1 MTNQNKRLEDS
12 SRPSQTLQW
21 LNRAK
26 LDFPAGKRAP
36 AGYVLLAIV
45 VASYVLIVFN
55 GPNTLTFD
63 KLPDPDSWTRAVLLR
78 DALERGSWQQIL
90 GRDSSGYGTSL
101 HWTRLVEILALPF
114 VLLLEPFLGRDGA
127 ILAVATLFGPVLFGS
142 LTAALWWAARPF
154 VAWKPA
160 MLFIPAA
167 AVMAPPL
174 LAYGGAGRFGH
185 HLIIPLCADMALAH
199 AIRAVSD
206 RGGRVNSAIYAGLWC
221 GAGTAFSVE
230 MLPFAL
236 LAFAGLALSWVL
248 DENEAAAGRV
258 EGCTFGFTVIA
269 AAAWLLDP
277 PNGGLLSIEVDRLS
291 LPYVLLGPLLLAA
304 AKALRRVNLPGAGRR
319 LAALLGAGVLAG
331 VLWLAAFPELAQGIA
346 PETPIEVQRLIWGNN
361 VEFRPLATPLRVI
374 AFGGGG
380 MLALLFFSL
389 ELLKAQGDWRRFW
402 LLSYATLC
410 AATLLAICI
419 IHLRFAPYA
428 SAAGVV
434 GLAILASRLRD
445 RAGLLPAAVF
455 GTILAVAP
463 LYAAVTDA
471 GNARIS
477 SCNVAAAAGWLKDER
492 DVVLVDIDFA
502 PELLWRTSAM
512 TVAAPYHR
520 GYKGIARY
528 LRASRALTDD
538 DARAALEAARVKRVL
553 LCALPSNTRA
563 PYVAD
568 LPKTAMERWKRGQLP
583 GWLHKDYEDA
593 AAGLILLSLSP
604 E

>member
-1 MTNQNKRLEDS
+1 MTNQNKRLGDS
-12 SRPSQTLQW
+12 SRPNQTLQW

-26 LDFPAGKRAP
+26 LDFPARMRSP

-78 DALERGSWQQIL
+78 DALETGSWQQIL

-160 MLFIPAA
+160 MLFVPAA
-167 AVMAPPL
+167 AVMAPAL

-185 HLIIPLCADMALAH
+185 HLIIPLCAAMALAH
-199 AIRAVSD
+199 AVRAVSD
-206 RGGRVNSAIYAGLWC
+206 CGGRANSAIYAGLWC

-248 DENEAAAGRV
+248 DGNEAAAGRV

-361 VEFRPLATPLRVI
+361 VEFRPLATPLRLI

-380 MLALLFFSL
+380 ILALLFFSL

-434 GLAILASRLRD
+434 ALAILASRLRD
-445 RAGLLPAAVF
+445 RAGLLPAGVF

-471 GNARIS
+471 GNARIF

-583 GWLHKDYEDA
+583 GWLHKDYEDD

>member
-1 MTNQNKRLEDS
+1 MS
-12 SRPSQTLQW
+12 
-21 LNRAK
+21 
-26 LDFPAGKRAP
+26 AP

-45 VASYVLIVFN
+45 VASYVLLVFN

-78 DALERGSWQQIL
+78 DSLETGSWQQIL

-160 MLFIPAA
+160 MLFVPAA
-167 AVMAPPL
+167 AVMAPAL

-185 HLIIPLCADMALAH
+185 HLIIPLCAAMALAH
-199 AIRAVSD
+199 AVRAVSD
-206 RGGRVNSAIYAGLWC
+206 RGGRANSAIYAGLWC

-248 DENEAAAGRV
+248 DGNEAAAGRV
-258 EGCTFGFTVIA
+258 EGCAFGFTVIA

-277 PNGGLLSIEVDRLS
+277 PNAGLLSIGVDRLS

-319 LAALLGAGVLAG
+319 LAALFGAGVLAG

-346 PETPIEVQRLIWGNN
+346 PDTPVEVQRLIWGNN
-361 VEFRPLATPLRVI
+361 VEFHPLVTPLRLI

-380 MLALLFFSL
+380 ILALLFFSL
-389 ELLKAQGDWRRFW
+389 ELLRAQGDWRRFW

-428 SAAGVV
+428 SAAGAVA
-434 GLAILASRLRD
+434 LAILASHLRN

-455 GTILAVAP
+455 GMILAVAP

-471 GNARIS
+471 DNARIF

-553 LCALPSNTRA
+553 LCALESNTRV

-568 LPKTAMERWKRGQLP
+568 LPETAMERWKRGQLP
-583 GWLHKDYEDA
+583 GWLHKDYEDD